1 MADRVTSAF
10 SKSSVFFCPY
20 VHAKTAFS
28 KSSTLKSVF
37 VVFIDRFR
45 RMRVDGSRIHKEK
58 YAFSNQNRYVWTGLR
73 LLCAFFLATD
83 RVKSSVLHYVST
95 FPVMAMIIHSKCL
108 SLITVFVTR
117 AIVDQM

>member
-1 MADRVTSAF
+1 M
-10 SKSSVFFCPY
+10 
-20 VHAKTAFS
+20 
-28 KSSTLKSVF
+28 
-37 VVFIDRFR
+37 
-45 RMRVDGSRIHKEK
+45 DGSRIRKEK